1 MLRKAKKPNAAAD
14 PAGSGA
20 ETKNDTGRCEM
31 LRAAIQI
38 VKAVV
43 LLFAW
48 VIIIAG
54 VMTKNR

>member
-1 MLRKAKKPNAAAD
+1 
-14 PAGSGA
+14 
-20 ETKNDTGRCEM
+20 M